1 MAEEKQTSYD
11 VIVVGAGPAGMTA
24 ALYAS
29 RANLSVLML
38 DRGIYGGNLNN
49 TAAIENYPGFK
60 SIQGP
65 ELAQDMYQGATQFG
79 AQYAYGTVEKVELDG
94 DLKRLTTDMGDVFET
109 KALVIAT
116 GTQQR
121 HMGVPGE
128 EEYGGRGVSYC
139 AVCDGAFFK
148 NKHVIVVGGGDS
160 AVEEGMHLTQL
171 ADKVTVVVRRDQ
183 LRAQPLIQEQAK
195 QNNKMEFVFNT
206 NVTEVLGD
214 ENKVTGVK
222 VHNSQ
227 TGADEQLQADGVFIY
242 VGSLPMTAPFKNLGI
257 LNEQGYVK
265 TNDLMAADLPG
276 IFAIGDVRET
286 PLRQV
291 ATAVGDG
298 AIAGQQVYQAKKG
311 WVITHPF
318 LLPWYAYLPSLAA
331 S

>member
-79 AQYAYGTVEKVELDG
+79 AQYAYGMVEKVELDG

-160 AVEEGMHLTQL
+160 AVEEGMYLTQL

-206 NVTEVLGD
+206 SVTEVLGD

-265 TNDLMAADLPG
+265 TNDLMAADVPG

-298 AIAGQQVYQAKKG
+298 AIAGQQVYQ
-311 WVITHPF
+311 
-318 LLPWYAYLPSLAA
+318 YLRSL
-331 S
+331 

>member
-160 AVEEGMHLTQL
+160 AVEEGMYLTQL

-265 TNDLMAADLPG
+265 TNDLMAADVPG

-298 AIAGQQVYQAKKG
+298 AIAGQQVYQ
-311 WVITHPF
+311 
-318 LLPWYAYLPSLAA
+318 YLRSL
-331 S
+331 